1 VEDKAATA
9 PAARETHGSGGPRI
23 VLKIVGSFG
32 LEFNVQIEGSI
43 TDSRCDILEYSNFA
57 NTYRQ
62 SQIIES

>member
-1 VEDKAATA
+1 MGLAA
-9 PAARETHGSGGPRI
+9 PE
-23 VLKIVGSFG
+23 LLKKIVGSFG
-32 LEFNVQIEGSI
+32 LEIDVQIEGSI